1 MKKSGK
7 LSKIIEKAKQQKIVL
22 LISALYNFVWS
33 ILKIIYGA
41 FSQAYFFCV
50 SGVSTLLF
58 GFIKR
63 IYLKHYNSIDYAQ
76 KQEKS
81 ITIATLLIVSSTLFA
96 LYMSRMFFSSAVKEY
111 GKILSI
117 SIATFSFAELGFSI
131 YNFVKAKKSQ
141 DILLQSLKGC
151 SLASSCFAICQTQ
164 VALLSATQTS
174 ANFFN
179 GLTGVILG
187 VFSAFI
193 GVYLLIKIDHSK
205 DNSFDEST

>member
-1 MKKSGK
+1 MKKNGK
-7 LSKIIEKAKQQKIVL
+7 IARWIEKAKQKKIVL

-33 ILKIIYGA
+33 ICKIVYGA
-41 FSQAYFFCV
+41 FTQAYFFCV

-63 IYLKHYNSIDYAQ
+63 IYLKNYQSINFAE
-76 KQEKS
+76 KQQKS

-96 LYMSRMFFSSAVKEY
+96 LYMSRMFFSSASSEY

-117 SIATFSFAELGFSI
+117 TIATFSFVELGFAI
-131 YNFVKAKKSQ
+131 YNFVKAKKTQ

-151 SLASSCFAICQTQ
+151 TLASSCFAICQTQ
-164 VALLSATQTS
+164 VALLSATKTN

-179 GLTGVILG
+179 GLTGVIFGTFAVL
-187 VFSAFI
+187 I
-193 GVYLLIKIDHSK
+193 GVYLLIKIDKSK
-205 DNSFDEST
+205 QESNVEQD